1 MYAPKLKNQVV
12 RDLAWMLFS
21 PPLIDLPPESK
32 VCVLWPARDLNADAL
47 RLWLSELDAN
57 PAELISYLETLKSP
71 RLGIYFEGLCGFF
84 FRSFPDFTLIA
95 QNLQVNRPTGGN
107 AKQTL
112 GEFDFIV
119 QHGSQTLHIETA
131 VKFYLGTGDQG
142 SHTSAQYWIG
152 PNANDRLDKKVDRLQ
167 SHQLALG
174 EWAEGKAELA
184 KLGVSKITVC
194 LLMAGYLFYP
204 LPPNSPVP
212 SIAHPA
218 HNKGH
223 WLTQAQILELCE
235 NPGFDDHGWHFLD
248 KQLWLSPAKLNDD
261 ILNREQ
267 LSAAIKEY
275 FSDENALS
283 TSDIHAQRRAKLAYN
298 PRLSHR
304 PILLTRLSLL
314 ADGRTWEER
323 ARYFVVPN
331 YWPATATPLRNT

>member
-1 MYAPKLKNQVV
+1 
-12 RDLAWMLFS
+12 MLFS
-21 PPLIDLPPESK
+21 PPLIDLPRHSK
-32 VCVLWPARDLNADAL
+32 VRVLWPARDLNADDL
-47 RLWLSELDAN
+47 RVWLSELDAN
-57 PAELISYLETLKSP
+57 PAELIRYLEALKSP

-84 FRSFPDFTLIA
+84 FRFFPDFTLIA

-131 VKFYLGTGDQG
+131 VKFYLGTGEQN
-142 SHTSAQYWIG
+142 SHTLAQYWVG

-184 KLGVSKITVC
+184 KHGVSKITVC

-204 LPPNSPVP
+204 LDPKSPAP
-212 SIAHPA
+212 GIAHPA
-218 HNKGH
+218 HNQGH
-223 WLTQAQILELCE
+223 WTTQTQILELCE
-235 NPGFDDHGWHFLD
+235 NSNFDNHGWHFLD
-248 KQLWLSPAKLNDD
+248 KHLWLSPAKLKHD
-261 ILNREQ
+261 ILSRKQ

-304 PILLTRLSLL
+304 PILLARLSLL
-314 ADGRTWEER
+314 ADGVTWEER

-331 YWPATATPLRNT
+331 YWPATATPLRKT